1 MFKSNILY
9 PLRESNPSK
18 ILYCSWVL
26 WCMPIVPAT
35 QEAKAEG
42 SYEPQGQPW
51 QSYQDVSQDQRA
63 SEWARDVA

>member
-1 MFKSNILY
+1 
-9 PLRESNPSK
+9 
-18 ILYCSWVL
+18 
-26 WCMPIVPAT
+26 MPIVPAT
-35 QEAKAEG
+35 QEVKAEG